1 MSKQD
6 ITFPSK
12 YDKTLLIPIDRT
24 RERQNLN
31 IEWNDNTFYGKDQWT
46 CYEFSWLNLQG
57 KPINKIL
64 YISYPSNT
72 PFFVESKSLKLYL
85 FSLNNEKFSSEEEI
99 VRLIKKDLEELVQG
113 TLTLELTNNAKII
126 SPDFCSI
133 DSLCVEIPRSVDVDS
148 SLLKVKDKNVSVKL
162 KTSLFR
168 SLCPVTAQPDWADI
182 FIKYEGKEVDE
193 KSLLSYLVSY
203 RNHQG
208 FHEQCVEKIFTDLL
222 SACEPR
228 SLIIQANFL
237 RRGGIEINPIRST
250 INPELD
256 FIRTARQ

>member
-1 MSKQD
+1 MGKQD
-6 ITFPSK
+6 ITFPTK
-12 YDKTLLIPIDRT
+12 YDKTILIPIDRT

-72 PFFVESKSLKLYL
+72 SFFVESKSLKLYL
-85 FSLNNEKFSSEEEI
+85 FSLNNEKFSSEEDI
-99 VRLIKKDLEELVQG
+99 VQLIKNDLEELIKG
-113 TLTLELTNNAKII
+113 PLTLELTNKAKII
-126 SPDFCSI
+126 SPEFHSI
-133 DSLCVEIPRSVDVDS
+133 DSLCIDIPKSVDVDPR
-148 SLLKVKDKNVSVKL
+148 LLKVKEKNVSAKL

-168 SLCPVTAQPDWADI
+168 SLCPMTAQPDWADI
-182 FIKYEGKEVDE
+182 FIKYKGKEVDE
-193 KSLLSYLVSY
+193 ESLLSYLVSY

-208 FHEQCVEKIFTDLL
+208 FHEQCVEKIFADLL
-222 SACEPR
+222 SVSELS
-228 SLIIQANFL
+228 SLTIQANFL

-250 INPELD
+250 INPELG